1 MENFKEVN
9 INLICI
15 PYFEYPKSFF
25 LEYVCGKANDNCY
38 ITVDDLEEEDQDEE
52 VLEQGAA
59 GGDEDVEDIEV
70 DTDEE
75 NESDQEQTQ
84 QPKTKRRRSNR
95 DWADISTKQ
104 KQRIVEPIFESLKE
118 IAEEKNVSVEKLLDF
133 MLAR

>member
-1 MENFKEVN
+1 
-9 INLICI
+9 
-15 PYFEYPKSFF
+15 
-25 LEYVCGKANDNCY
+25 VCGKADDNCY

-59 GGDEDVEDIEV
+59 GSDEDVEDIEV
-70 DTDEE
+70 DTEE
-75 NESDQEQTQ
+75 EDESDQEQTQQ

-118 IAEEKNVSVEKLLDF
+118 IAEEKNVSVEKLLNF